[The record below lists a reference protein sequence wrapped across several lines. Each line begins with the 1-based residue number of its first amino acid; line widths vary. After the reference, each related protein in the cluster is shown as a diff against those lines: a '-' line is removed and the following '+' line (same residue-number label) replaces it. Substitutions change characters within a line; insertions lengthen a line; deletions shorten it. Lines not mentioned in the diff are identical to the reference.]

1 MATPWGAIG
10 SIGGAVL
17 GGLFGKKSS
26 DKQSRFQKEFA
37 QHGLR
42 WKVEDAKAAGLH
54 PLAAIG
60 AQGAQYNPVIPSQP
74 DYSQA
79 FGIAGK
85 SYEARKLN
93 EAQLQKVQSETDY
106 VKEMAAAS
114 RQSRALQLANHSA
127 LRALD
132 RHPPDIPG
140 QTGVVATPVPTE
152 AMSPI
157 RS

>member
-10 SIGGAVL
+10 NIGGALL
-17 GGLFGKKSS
+17 GGIFGKKSA
-26 DKQSRFQKEFA
+26 DKESRFQKEFA
-37 QHGLR
+37 QHGIR
-42 WKVEDAKAAGLH
+42 WKVADAKEAGLH

-74 DYSQA
+74 DYAQA
-79 FGIAGK
+79 FGMAGK
-85 SYEARKLN
+85 SYEAQKLN

-114 RQSRALQLANHSA
+114 RQSRAH
-127 LRALD
+127 
-132 RHPPDIPG
+132 
-140 QTGVVATPVPTE
+140 
-152 AMSPI
+152 